1 MSHFKSIF
9 FPLGIIPTILLL
21 LPTEKTVVVHPEVEY
36 CTYNLN
42 IRYGETFNI
51 RDYVHVKAGGSP
63 SEVDWSQVSFTYTGA
78 GANDPTSPT
87 NWNLTS
93 FNAGTPVT
101 VSATDNE
108 ASDGNHGQG
117 EYRIYVVR
125 NGVANFDDHMTIR
138 VQNSTSDQANA
149 QCDGW
154 VQGRLYK
161 DVNNNGIYDAGTDL
175 AYSNVNVTIL
185 FAGGSSTTQTTDASG
200 HYQAQ
205 GRPGSC
211 TVNPMSPS
219 GVTLQAGY
227 TDPMTVTIPAGG
239 MVTQDFPYL
248 ANPVVSCPTICLPV
262 GAIKN

>member
-1 MSHFKSIF
+1 MSPFKSIF
-9 FPLGIIPTILLL
+9 LSLGMIPTILRLS
-21 LPTEKTVVVHPEVEY
+21 PAEKTAVVHPEVEY

-51 RDYVHVKAGGSP
+51 RNYVHVKQGGSP
-63 SEVDWSQVSFTYTGA
+63 SEVDWSQVSFTYTAA

-87 NWNLTS
+87 DWNLTN
-93 FNAGTPVT
+93 FNAGTSVT

-108 ASDGNHGQG
+108 AGDGNHGQG

-138 VQNSTSDQANA
+138 VQNSTSDQSTA

-161 DVNNNGIYDAGTDL
+161 DLNNNGVYDAGTDTP
-175 AYSNVNVTIL
+175 YSNVNVTIT
-185 FAGGSSTTQTTDASG
+185 FSDGSSTTQTTDASG
-200 HYQAQ
+200 HYQAE
-205 GRPGSC
+205 GRPGAC
-211 TVNPMSPS
+211 TVNPVSPS

-227 TDPMTVTIPAGG
+227 TDPITVTVPASGQ
-239 MVTQDFPYL
+239 VTQDFPYF
-248 ANPVVSCPTICLPV
+248 SSPV
-262 GAIKN
+262 GNCPPLCFPVTTVKN